1 MEQCMA
7 LYDYL
12 ANQDEELSI
21 RKNEKLTLLDSSKT
35 WWRVQNAGG
44 SIGYVPSN
52 YCKKIDTP
60 APAPVAQPAAST
72 PIKHTAVKD
81 EAGMYQQVDMTFN
94 KKPTKVV
101 AIVKYPYAAT
111 REDELTLN
119 KGEQVTVIEKEGD
132 GWWNGEVNGAC
143 GWFPSNYVE
152 ETTIPD
158 PTPEPTI
165 QNSVAQTPAEPTV
178 ICRVR
183 ALYAFQSGNHEEL
196 SFERGN
202 MMDIIDQPENDP
214 DWWEA
219 RKSDGSTGLVPR
231 NYVEVVH
238 DDPPV
243 QQKPAFPAA
252 GPAGAGMGGGAAKPQ
267 LPVGRSFEN
276 RPWFHG
282 KMSRNQCEGLLARA
296 RDGDFLV
303 RESESKAGD
312 YSISMKSPGKI
323 KHFRIQSLPG
333 GQYGIGPRKFTQIEE
348 LVDHYT
354 KAHIYTAEDG
364 TRMYLQHAFPK
375 Y

>member
-1 MEQCMA
+1 M
-7 LYDYL
+7 
-12 ANQDEELSI
+12 
-21 RKNEKLTLLDSSKT
+21 KNLHCWTVLKLGGEFKTLVDQSAMSHPII
-35 WWRVQNAGG
+35 A
-44 SIGYVPSN
+44 
-52 YCKKIDTP
+52 KKIDTP